1 MQGKEEKEEMKRKR
15 NLTIYIKTLCFLLI
29 SLVILFPVLYSFTN
43 SFMGQEEIT
52 EAYSGILS
60 VGADVGFHMFPEHF
74 TLEAYGNVMLDT
86 PEYWMK
92 FWKSLGMAGIIA
104 IGQLLIGGMCGMAFA
119 KYHFPGWKLFFFLI
133 VIFLLL
139 PVQVSLF
146 PNFLILSWLKLTG
159 TWWALILPGIF
170 SPFGMFLMTLI
181 FQNVSTELLEA
192 ARLDGAGT
200 LRIFASILLPVAK
213 PGAIS
218 LLILVFV
225 DSWNMVEQPMVLLQY
240 PWQYPLSVFL
250 ASVNTE
256 NFALQFVCG
265 ILSLVPVTLLFL
277 FFHEELAEGIS
288 VSLSR

>member
-1 MQGKEEKEEMKRKR
+1 MKRKR
-15 NLTIYIKTLCFLLI
+15 NLTIYVKTLCFLLL

-52 EAYSGILS
+52 EAYSGILG

-74 TLEAYGNVMLDT
+74 TLEAYGKVMLDT

-92 FWKSLGMAGIIA
+92 FWKSLGMAGLIA
-104 IGQLLIGGMCGMAFA
+104 IGQLFIGGMCGMAFA
-119 KYHFPGWKLFFFLI
+119 KYHFPGWKVFFFLF

-139 PVQVSLF
+139 PVQVTLF
-146 PNFLILSWLKLTG
+146 PNFLVLSWLKLAG

-170 SPFGMFLMTLI
+170 SPFGVFLMTLI
-181 FQNVSTELLEA
+181 FQNVPTEILEA

-200 LRIFASILLPVAK
+200 LRIFTNIMLPVAK

-225 DSWNMVEQPMVLLQY
+225 DNWNMVEQPMILLQY

-250 ASVNTE
+250 ASVNTQ

-288 VSLSR
+288 VSVSR

>member
-1 MQGKEEKEEMKRKR
+1 MKTKR
-15 NLTIYIKTLCFLLI
+15 NPLIYVKTLCFLLL
-29 SLVILFPVLYSFTN
+29 SLVILFPVLYSFAN

-52 EAYSGILS
+52 EAYSGILG

-86 PEYWMK
+86 PEYWLK
-92 FWKSLGMAGIIA
+92 FWKSLGMAGVIA
-104 IGQLLIGGMCGMAFA
+104 MGQLLISGMCGMAFA
-119 KYHFPGWKLFFFLI
+119 KYHFPGWKIFFFLF

-139 PVQVSLF
+139 PVQVTLF

-170 SPFGMFLMTLI
+170 SPFGVFLMTLI
-181 FQNVSTELLEA
+181 FQNVPTEILEA

-200 LRIFASILLPVAK
+200 LRIFANMMLPVAK
-213 PGAIS
+213 PGTIS

-225 DSWNMVEQPMVLLQY
+225 DNWNMVEQPMVLLQY

-250 ASVNTE
+250 ASINTE

-288 VSLSR
+288 VSVSR

>member
-225 DSWNMVEQPMVLLQY
+225 DNWNMVEQPMVLLQY

>member
-1 MQGKEEKEEMKRKR
+1 MKTKR
-15 NLTIYIKTLCFLLI
+15 NPLIYVKTLCFLLL
-29 SLVILFPVLYSFTN
+29 SLVILFPVLYSFAN

-52 EAYSGILS
+52 EAYSGILG

-86 PEYWMK
+86 PEYWLK
-92 FWKSLGMAGIIA
+92 FWKSLGMAGVIA
-104 IGQLLIGGMCGMAFA
+104 MGQLLISGMCGMAFA
-119 KYHFPGWKLFFFLI
+119 KYHFPGWKIFFFLF

-139 PVQVSLF
+139 PVQVTLF
-146 PNFLILSWLKLTG
+146 PNFLVLSWLKLTG

-170 SPFGMFLMTLI
+170 SPFGVFLMTLI
-181 FQNVSTELLEA
+181 FQNVPTEILEA

-200 LRIFASILLPVAK
+200 LRIFANMMLPVAK
-213 PGAIS
+213 PGTIS

-225 DSWNMVEQPMVLLQY
+225 DNWNMVEQPMVLLQY

-250 ASVNTE
+250 ASINTE

-288 VSLSR
+288 VSVSR